1 MLASPSPRTK
11 SVTVLA
17 LLLGAMSLSGC
28 AAAALGA
35 GGAIVAD
42 QAVENEGGNLF

>member
-1 MLASPSPRTK
+1 MNRKILTF
-11 SVTVLA
+11 LA
-17 LLLGAMSLSGC
+17 LLLAAPALSGC

-42 QAVENEGGNLF
+42 ELAEDDGGNLF

>member
-1 MLASPSPRTK
+1 MNRKILTL
-11 SVTVLA
+11 LA
-17 LLLGAMSLSGC
+17 LLFAAPALSGC

-42 QAVENEGGNLF
+42 QAAENDGGNLF

>member
-1 MLASPSPRTK
+1 MTSKVLMM
-11 SVTVLA
+11 LA
-17 LLLGAMSLSGC
+17 LLVAAPALSGC

-42 QAVENEGGNLF
+42 QAAENEGGNLF